1 MQTHKLRYGKL
12 FRGNKLQN
20 CEKAGAIGVIM
31 FSDPQDVTSRG
42 GNASQ
47 VYPNSF
53 FLPESG
59 IQRGTTKLT
68 IGDPLSL
75 GWPSIKGAYRP
86 TPEEVRDYL
95 PKIPNQPIGYGDARR
110 LLEVMGGE
118 EVPEAWRGGLPGL
131 TYRFGPGTNATS
143 HPGWKVRLVTHN
155 YLKDVVDTNV
165 IGVIRG
171 EEEPDRYV
179 LFSNHRDAWGYG
191 ASDPSSGTA
200 ALMETARVLGNLH
213 KSTGWRPRRTIV
225 FASWAAEEYG
235 MMGSIEWVH
244 HHIQKLMDR
253 AVAIINVDLCV
264 FGDRLA
270 PQASPILKEV
280 FVEAIKAVPSTFDPS
295 QSYYEFLEG
304 YLAKGE
310 KTKEMSVEEYVGIL
324 GSGSDHHEFAF
335 FAGVPGLFFAFEMDN
350 QKYPKVGFPYPT
362 YHTGFE
368 TFHLMDKILDPGFVL
383 HKSCSQL
390 GMHMMLQLAES
401 VLLPLATKH
410 FVAEVEKGI
419 LGLEKAGAVQQL
431 RDGGLGEPYETLVA
445 SIREFT
451 SASRSWSERR
461 EEMQVSGQLDDPL
474 KARML
479 NDQIMKFER
488 VWIMPRG
495 LPGREEIRHAIFSPA
510 KHNLYGGAALPGIS
524 DLLYGV
530 EELEE
535 QERAERLLE
544 LRKHLSDLMILF
556 KQAASWLQPFDHL

>member
-1 MQTHKLRYGKL
+1 
-12 FRGNKLQN
+12 
-20 CEKAGAIGVIM
+20 M
-31 FSDPQDVTSRG
+31 FSDPQDVASSPG

-59 IQRGTTKLT
+59 IQRGSTKLSM
-68 IGDPLSL
+68 GDPLSL

-86 TPEEVRDYL
+86 TPEEIRDYL
-95 PKIPNQPIGYGDARR
+95 PKIPSQPIGYADARK
-110 LLEVMGGE
+110 LLEVMGGP

-131 TYRFGPGTNATS
+131 TYRFGPGTNDTS
-143 HPGWKVRLVTHN
+143 HRGWKVRLVTHN

-235 MMGSIEWVH
+235 MMGSIEFVH
-244 HHIQKLMDR
+244 HHIQKIMDR

-264 FGDRLA
+264 FGDILA
-270 PQASPILKEV
+270 PQASPIVKDV
-280 FVEAIKAVPSTFDPS
+280 FLEAIKAVPSTVDPS

-310 KTKEMSVEEYVGIL
+310 KTKNMSVEEYVGIL
-324 GSGSDHHEFAF
+324 GSGSDHHEFSF
-335 FAGVPGLFFAFEMDN
+335 YAGVPGLFYTFTVDH

-368 TFHLMDKILDPGFVL
+368 TFHLMDKILDPGFAL
-383 HKSCSQL
+383 HKSC
-390 GMHMMLQLAES
+390 
-401 VLLPLATKH
+401 
-410 FVAEVEKGI
+410 
-419 LGLEKAGAVQQL
+419 
-431 RDGGLGEPYETLVA
+431 
-445 SIREFT
+445 
-451 SASRSWSERR
+451 
-461 EEMQVSGQLDDPL
+461 
-474 KARML
+474 
-479 NDQIMKFER
+479 
-488 VWIMPRG
+488 
-495 LPGREEIRHAIFSPA
+495 
-510 KHNLYGGAALPGIS
+510 
-524 DLLYGV
+524 
-530 EELEE
+530 
-535 QERAERLLE
+535 
-544 LRKHLSDLMILF
+544 
-556 KQAASWLQPFDHL
+556 